1 MSPPEGKLAETAL
14 YRPVKTF
21 LERQGF
27 VVKGEVG
34 PCDLVAVREAEPPV
48 LVVAELKLGFSLELL
63 LQATDRMRLADRV
76 YLAVRASRR
85 GRDRDTRTHRLCRLL
100 GLGLLA
106 VDPGRGLVEVLAE
119 PGPYRP
125 SPDRRRR
132 LRLLREHAGRVG
144 DPTPGGGNR
153 APVMTAYRQRA
164 LRCAAALRDGSQ
176 PVAGLRA
183 LEPDA
188 GPILLRNVYGWFTRE
203 SRGVYG
209 LTEAGQQALLRW
221 DMVTP
226 ALPG

>member
-1 MSPPEGKLAETAL
+1 MPPPEGKLAETAL
-14 YRPVKTF
+14 YRPVKAF

-63 LQATDRMRLADRV
+63 LQATDRMRMADRV

-106 VDPGRGLVEVLAE
+106 VDPGRGLVEVLTE

-125 SPDRRRR
+125 SPDRKRR

-164 LRCAAALRDGSQ
+164 LRCAAALRDGSR

-183 LEPDA
+183 VEPEA

-203 SRGVYG
+203 SRGVYA
-209 LTEAGQQALLRW
+209 LTEAGRHALLRW
-221 DMVTP
+221 DVAAP